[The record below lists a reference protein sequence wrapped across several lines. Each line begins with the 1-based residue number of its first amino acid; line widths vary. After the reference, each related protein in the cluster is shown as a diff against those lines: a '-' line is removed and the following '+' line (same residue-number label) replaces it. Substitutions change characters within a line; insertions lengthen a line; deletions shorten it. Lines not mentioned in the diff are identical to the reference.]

1 MYLRQTS
8 VDACGDLQVLPYRDG
23 LTGLII
29 PVRKTCQ
36 LGLVRTVEGG
46 GGEAPRRP
54 VSTASTSSAKQSG
67 RALPRTTSMGPFAL
81 CCRSRW
87 SRNHQRAVFQPHVVL
102 RPALLRQRPF
112 SNLEPALRRTAF
124 FFAFS
129 LVFAFAARRRMA
141 PRFHPTPSE
150 MNVKRSFKPTAE
162 KTENQRKT

>member
-102 RPALLRQRPF
+102 QPALLRQRP
-112 SNLEPALRRTAF
+112 LEPGVR
-124 FFAFS
+124 
-129 LVFAFAARRRMA
+129 
-141 PRFHPTPSE
+141 HCE
-150 MNVKRSFKPTAE
+150 EWRSFSPFLSSSPSRSAE
-162 KTENQRKT
+162 ERRLVSTQRRVK